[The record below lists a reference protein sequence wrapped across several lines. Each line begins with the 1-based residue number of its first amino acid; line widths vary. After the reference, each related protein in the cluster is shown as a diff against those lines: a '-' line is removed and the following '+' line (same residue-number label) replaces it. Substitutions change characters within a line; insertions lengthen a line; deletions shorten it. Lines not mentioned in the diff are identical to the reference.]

1 MGNLI
6 SFIYLQK
13 LKFCSSKNRNLWRH
27 HYYASQ
33 GVILVFS
40 HFEVEFANKLIIVK
54 LNIYKFIFFFY
65 NWQEALNIF
74 NDFNLKNVPILVL
87 FDKNLENIEHSIE
100 EFRKKLVSMPNIL
113 FNTQF
118 IDFNENGI
126 SMVNCG
132 IDWLVEVMK
141 PII

>member
-1 MGNLI
+1 
-6 SFIYLQK
+6 
-13 LKFCSSKNRNLWRH
+13 
-27 HYYASQ
+27 
-33 GVILVFS
+33 
-40 HFEVEFANKLIIVK
+40 
-54 LNIYKFIFFFY
+54 
-65 NWQEALNIF
+65 
-74 NDFNLKNVPILVL
+74 LKNVPILVL